1 MRKRGFLI
9 LTGLLFLSGCAV
21 RPVMPPE
28 EVKNQIQGVFKNLKV
43 VEVKPS
49 EVPCLYEVYYNGT
62 NPGIFYFYP
71 EKKLIVF
78 GEIWNVN
85 GTSITGEKRIEFLEK
100 MLESNN

>member
-1 MRKRGFLI
+1 MKKKGIPI
-9 LTGLLFLSGCAV
+9 LVSLFFLSGCAA
-21 RPVMPPE
+21 RPIMPPE
-28 EVKNQIQGVFKNLKV
+28 EVKSQVQGIFKNLRV

-78 GEIWNVN
+78 GEIWDVN
-85 GTSITGEKRIEFLEK
+85 GTSLTGEKRNQFLEK
-100 MLESNN
+100 MLEKGN